1 MAGRAAGDL
10 HLSVMNMGYF
20 ALQNYME
27 KQYPEV
33 ELDISI
39 SDDQIEAELLAA
51 LTFAELERV
60 VQSSLYEAA
69 VTQPVS
75 LALTVTDD
83 ATIQELNK
91 RYRQQDRPTDVLSFP
106 LLDKPLVDAPGNQ
119 LWATS
124 EEILEHEHV
133 AKTKEDL
140 PVFVTPS
147 ELPTNL
153 GDIVISWPT
162 VVQQA
167 RETKHSPAYELLYLL
182 AHGVLHLVGY
192 DDQTEAGYAAM
203 VHLQESI
210 LQAVGRKEAPQDA

>member
-1 MAGRAAGDL
+1 
-10 HLSVMNMGYF
+10 MNEGYL
-20 ALQNYME
+20 ALQNNMQ

-39 SDDQIEAELLAA
+39 SDDQIEAPLLAA
-51 LTFAELERV
+51 LTFSELERV
-60 VQSSLYEAA
+60 VQNTLYEAG

-83 ATIQELNK
+83 TSIQELNK
-91 RYRQQDRPTDVLSFP
+91 RYRHQDKPTDVLSFP
-106 LLDKPLVDAPGNQ
+106 LPDKPLVDAPGNQ

-124 EEILEHEHV
+124 EEDLEHEHLV
-133 AKTKEDL
+133 ETKEGL

-147 ELPTNL
+147 ELPTHL

-162 VVQQA
+162 VARQA
-167 RETKHSPAYELLYLL
+167 REAQHSPAYELLYLL

-192 DDQTEAGYAAM
+192 DDQTEAGYATM

-210 LQAVGRKEAPQDA
+210 LQAMGWKEAPQDA